1 MYLRAFFNIST
12 EVLKI
17 GVFLFSIFT
26 FFNVTAQDAD
36 IRESKVPFEIKFAD
50 VTFQLN
56 DVTRYMLSQEIL
68 ALSKNTDLKQ
78 QYLKKLA
85 LILPSVEPI
94 LEKASI
100 PDDFKYLSIYNKFQK
115 TATSS
120 IFLEKGIFWVL
131 DSEKAK
137 DVDLI
142 IDDKI
147 DERKHLLLATRGGV
161 ASLKRNQVL
170 HENWGVTLFSHLA
183 SRDVLKALEVN
194 RKWTGGFLVLDS
206 PSYNSV
212 LQFLAFKWV
221 LESEFNN
228 FKKVEQNI
236 VYEYKNAAGKTLNL
250 IAADLKLDP
259 KELVEN
265 NLWLKN
271 NRVPEGDANILV
283 VIPASR
289 YTELRILDE
298 MSRNTAVQ
306 NMDLGFPIITLNPKL
321 SRGLGG
327 IFYTINSLKGI
338 QAEMCDDFVNLA
350 YKADMSNKQFL
361 EFNDL
366 NSKNFLQIGQIYYIE
381 EKKKR
386 GSIPHHIVRNDE
398 TLWEISQ
405 QYGVKLSSLLKYNRM
420 ENLGRLQRGRLVYLQ
435 STRPKNKPI
444 EFIEFPNENQGEPIE
459 SLTADNKLLADFE
472 KNIDESKPEKPVQEY
487 EPKVLMNHV
496 KPIPQNKKSEEP
508 IKVLKKED
516 NKIKNVKE
524 PEVVENQVKT
534 TKVIP
539 QKLLS
544 ASFEENFVLPDIRD
558 KEYVVH
564 EVKKGETLY
573 RISVNYKVSVDQ
585 LYKLNNLKNNI
596 IEIGDLII
604 VKKNKISI

>member
-12 EVLKI
+12 KALKI

-26 FFNVTAQDAD
+26 FFNVTAQDAHV
-36 IRESKVPFEIKFAD
+36 RESKVPFEIKFAD

-56 DVTRYMLSQEIL
+56 DLTRYMLSQEIL
-68 ALSKNTDLKQ
+68 AFSKNTDLKQ
-78 QYLKKLA
+78 QSLKKLA

-100 PDDFKYLSIYNKFQK
+100 PGDFKYLSIYSKYQK
-115 TATSS
+115 AVTSS
-120 IFLEKGIFWVL
+120 IVLEKGVFWGL
-131 DSEKAK
+131 DYEKAK

-161 ASLKRNQVL
+161 SSLKRDQVL
-170 HENWGVTLFSHLA
+170 FENWGVTLFSHLA
-183 SRDVLKALEVN
+183 SRDVLKALEVS
-194 RKWTGGFLVLDS
+194 RKWSGSYLVLDS

-212 LQFLAFKWV
+212 IQFLAFKWV
-221 LESEFNN
+221 IESEFNN
-228 FKKVEQNI
+228 FKKSEQEI

-259 KELVEN
+259 KDVIEN

-271 NRVPEGDANILV
+271 NRVPEGDANILL

-289 YTELRILDE
+289 YTEIRILDE
-298 MSRNTAVQ
+298 MSRNAAVQ
-306 NMDLGFPIITLNPKL
+306 DMDMGFPIITENPKL
-321 SRGLGG
+321 SKGLGG
-327 IFYTINSLKGI
+327 IFYNINSLKGI

-350 YKADMSNKQFL
+350 YKANISNKQFL

-366 NSKNFLQIGQIYYIE
+366 NSRFFLQIGQIYYIE
-381 EKKKR
+381 AKKKS
-386 GSIPHHIVRNDE
+386 GSIPHHIVKNDE
-398 TLWEISQ
+398 TLWGISQ
-405 QYGVKLSSLLKYNRM
+405 QYGVKLSSLLKYNRI
-420 ENLGRLQRGRLVYLQ
+420 ENMGRLQRGRLVYLQ
-435 STRPKNKPI
+435 SKRPKNKPI
-444 EFIEFPNENQGEPIE
+444 EFIEFPNENQGVPNERLAP
-459 SLTADNKLLADFE
+459 DNKLLADFAKKE
-472 KNIDESKPEKPVQEY
+472 DESKPEMLLQEY
-487 EPKVLMNHV
+487 EPKVLINYV
-496 KPIPQNKKSEEP
+496 QPIVQNKNVEEP
-508 IKVLKKED
+508 TKLLKKED
-516 NKIKNVKE
+516 NEIKNVKE
-524 PEVVENQVKT
+524 PKVVVNQVKT
-534 TKVIP
+534 TKVISE
-539 QKLLS
+539 KLLS

-585 LYKLNNLKNNI
+585 LYRLNNLKNNI
-596 IEIGDLII
+596 IEIGDRII